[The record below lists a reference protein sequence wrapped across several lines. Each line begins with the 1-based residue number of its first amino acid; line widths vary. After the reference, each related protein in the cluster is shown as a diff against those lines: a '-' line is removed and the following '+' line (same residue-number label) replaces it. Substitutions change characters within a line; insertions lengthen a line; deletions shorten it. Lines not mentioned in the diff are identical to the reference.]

1 MRHLQRAGKP
11 PAGKLGVVVGEFPS
25 TSETFILRELLAL
38 EQAGFDLLILALR
51 RPDEE
56 PHADAIRLMD
66 RCVWAAPRASV
77 RSLGRQLLALLR
89 HPAGYLSA
97 VMFVLTNALRQ
108 RRALRELVGGLLC
121 AGDLAASGSSRGLA
135 HIHAQFCSRPATVG
149 LLLAEML
156 GVTFSMSCHARD
168 IFTSEGQLV
177 GEKLAEAEFATVCT
191 RHGLERLQRQYQL
204 AAGGNLHLVYHGVD
218 PSRFMP
224 PLERPTE
231 RLVLAVGRMV
241 PKKGF
246 DILLRAAALARSHG
260 AEFQLHFVGDGP
272 EREDLERLASGLGL
286 RDQTVFHGRLTQE
299 ELLPLYQRAS
309 ALVCASIVTEDGD
322 RDGIP
327 NVILEA
333 LAMGVPVVATTT
345 GGIPEVIEHEKTG
358 LLAPPG
364 DPAALAEQ
372 LERVLYDEELC
383 ERVRRA
389 GRERIILEFDIS
401 RNIDRLV
408 ALLEKYVPRR
418 QPEDGQ
424 E

>member
-1 MRHLQRAGKP
+1 M
-11 PAGKLGVVVGEFPS
+11 VVGEFPS

-38 EQAGFDLLILALR
+38 QRNGFDLSVLALSR
-51 RPDEE
+51 TVEE
-56 PHADAIRLMD
+56 PHADAAGLMD
-66 RCVWAAPRASV
+66 LCMWAAPRASA
-77 RSLGRQLLALLR
+77 RSLGRQLLAVLR
-89 HPAGYLSA
+89 RPSGYLSA
-97 VMFVLTNALRQ
+97 VVFVLRRALRQ
-108 RRALRELVGGLLC
+108 RRALRELVGALLC
-121 AGDLAASGSSRGLA
+121 AGDLAASRGCRGLA

-168 IFTSEGQLV
+168 IFTTEGQLV

-224 PLERPTE
+224 PLERPAGPAV
-231 RLVLAVGRMV
+231 VLAVGRMV

-260 AEFQLHFVGDGP
+260 AEFELHFVGDGP
-272 EREDLERLASGLGL
+272 ELEDLERLASGLGL

-299 ELLPLYQRAS
+299 DLLPLYERAS
-309 ALVCASIVTEDGD
+309 ALCCASIVTEDGD

-327 NVILEA
+327 NVLLEA

-345 GGIPEVIEHEKTG
+345 GGIPEVIEHEHTG
-358 LLAPPG
+358 LLARPG
-364 DPAALAEQ
+364 DAAALAEQ
-372 LERVLYDEELC
+372 LERILYDEELRD
-383 ERVRRA
+383 RVRKA
-389 GRERIILEFDIS
+389 GRERIILDFDIT

-408 ALLEKYVPRR
+408 ALLQKYVAVGEPA
-418 QPEDGQ
+418 GT
-424 E
+424 